1 LAAEGNSDPPV
12 DKAAEVEAPDISRHL
27 VLVSSAVRIRIADGL
42 RERGHKLTVA
52 VTHIVINLPAEG
64 LGMSALSARAGL
76 SLQRAGQLV
85 AQLEEDGYVKRVA
98 DEEDGRARRVV
109 YTRRGKRLL
118 RDIDALVA
126 ETNAFLASIV
136 GKDRFEQ
143 LRADLARLD
152 RVLNERA
159 EGVRVVTG

>member
-1 LAAEGNSDPPV
+1 LAAESSSDAAV
-12 DKAAEVEAPDISRHL
+12 DKAADAEASDISRHL

-52 VTHIVINLPAEG
+52 VTH
-64 LGMSALSARAGL
+64 SAGL

-85 AQLEEDGYVKRVA
+85 AQLEEDGYVQRVP
-98 DEEDGRARRVV
+98 DDEDGRARRVV
-109 YTRRGKRLL
+109 YTRRGRRLL
-118 RDIDALVA
+118 RDIDSLVD
-126 ETNAFLASIV
+126 ETNALLASIV
-136 GKDRFEQ
+136 GEGRFEQ

-159 EGVRVVTG
+159 EGIRVVTG